1 MNQPIAPATSALSA
15 FLRDL
20 PENLQQ
26 PASMA
31 LVGSVG
37 AHVFFFASLPAFT
50 SPPAPPDLREVRLV
64 NLTPQELSRLPQ
76 APIASPFGL
85 PPIPKSDAKF
95 NLPLGQPF
103 PQPPT
108 DFQPYKIPDLSI
120 KTPPIVVS
128 PPPIQPFD
136 ISPYLYQFRPPAPA
150 PSPAEAPEIVNPPA
164 SNSPSQTTPDN
175 SPSRLFPPDNRS
187 GATSSSIPNLSPAAP
202 IVPSPPVA
210 SPTDPPSPNSPP
222 PATPEEPAR
231 PIDRLLAANRELRVL
246 YARENFVFNPMGG
259 TPQEWGEKTTQNF
272 QDWFKQNITD
282 KNISDDNLAE
292 QAIEREISYSSPV
305 PLTQKYDPA
314 LVYVLVDPEGKVA
327 ANPAVLG
334 RTGYRYLDILAERSI
349 AQIIADLKP
358 TGKYVI
364 CKIKLTFKPEMQP
377 PSPPAS

>member
-31 LVGSVG
+31 LLGSVG

-103 PQPPT
+103 PQSST
-108 DFQPYKIPDLSI
+108 DFQPYKIPDLAI

-136 ISPYLYQFRPPAPA
+136 ISPYLYRFRPPAPV
-150 PSPAEAPEIVNPPA
+150 PSPTEAPVIVNPPA
-164 SNSPSQTTPDN
+164 GASTPQTPPDN
-175 SPSRLFPPDNRS
+175 SPSRLFPPDNRP
-187 GATSSSIPNLSPAAP
+187 GATPSNIPNLPPAVP
-202 IVPSPPVA
+202 IAPSPSAENPP
-210 SPTDPPSPNSPP
+210 SPPSPNSSP
-222 PATPEEPAR
+222 PATPADAR
-231 PIDRLLAANRELRVL
+231 PIDRLLAANRELRAL
-246 YARENFVFNPMGG
+246 YARENFVFNPIGR
-259 TPQEWGEKTTQNF
+259 TPQEWGERTTQNF

-282 KNISDDNLAE
+282 KDISDDNLTE
-292 QAIEREISYSSPV
+292 QAIEQEISYSSPV

-314 LVYVLVDPEGKVA
+314 LVYVLVDPEGKV
-327 ANPAVLG
+327 PAQPVVLG
-334 RTGYRYLDILAERSI
+334 RTGYGYLDILAERSV

-364 CKIKLTFKPEMQP
+364 YKIKVTFKPETQP
-377 PSPPAS
+377 PTPSDS